1 VNDTDKIKERLNIVD
16 VVAGYV
22 ELEKSGA
29 NFRARCPFHNE
40 KTPSFY
46 VSSDRQ
52 YYNCFG
58 CGAKGDVFNF
68 IQNIE
73 GIEFYDALQ
82 MLADKA
88 GVALSKQSNLTPKT
102 NELYEV
108 MRVSAEF
115 FRSNLVKDSAAEK
128 FLRGRGVTKE
138 TSKRFNLGLAPSEW
152 RILRNYLRSRGF
164 KDQVLE
170 QAGMIAHSEKSKE
183 PYDRFRE
190 RLMFPIA
197 DSAGRVIAF
206 SGRYLGKES
215 DTPKYLNSPD
225 TPLFDKSATLYGFD
239 RAKQAIRKN
248 NFSIFVEG
256 QFDLVLAHQAGYLNT
271 VASSGTSV
279 TQTHLER
286 VAHLSPNIVLAF
298 DSDAAG
304 QTSVQKTAR
313 LALALGMQVKV
324 AELPAGQDPADVI
337 ATNVEEWRR
346 AVRSAQYVI
355 NATLAGIMKNSN
367 EHQFAQ
373 VFKEKLLPLVAVV
386 PSAIERAS
394 FISSIAR
401 DSGISESAL
410 MEDLAKV
417 RQTIPEVTYAKQPQV
432 AVKQSEISRQERIDR
447 RLLAILI
454 WQKSLPT
461 AHIDMVALKTV
472 CDEID
477 ADTLGDITSLVI
489 ELEHLYADTSLSQ
502 TEVDELVRAH
512 QEGMIRRELNL
523 VRRRLREAEAVGDTE
538 AATRCLEEYKK
549 LTDRLHTATN

>member
-1 VNDTDKIKERLNIVD
+1 MSDTDKIKERLNIVD

-46 VSSDRQ
+46 VSPDRQ

-88 GVALSKQSNLTPKT
+88 GVVLEKKSNLTPKT

-115 FRSNLVKDSAAEK
+115 FRKTLLGNRVPQE
-128 FLRGRGVTKE
+128 FLERRGVTKE
-138 TSKRFNLGLAPSEW
+138 TSRRFNLGFAPSDW
-152 RILRNYLRSRGF
+152 RVVRNHLRSRGF

-170 QAGMIAHSEKSKE
+170 QAGMVAHSEKSKE
-183 PYDRFRE
+183 PYDRFRD

-197 DSAGRVIAF
+197 DSVGRVIAF
-206 SGRYLGKES
+206 SGRYLGQES
-215 DTPKYLNSPD
+215 DAPKYLNSPD

-256 QFDLVLAHQAGYLNT
+256 QFDLVLAHQAGYSNT

-279 TQTHLER
+279 TRTHLER
-286 VAHLSPNIVLAF
+286 VAHLSPNVVLAF

-304 QTSVQKTAR
+304 QASVQKTAR

-324 AELPAGQDPADVI
+324 AALPAGQDPADVI
-337 ATNVEEWRR
+337 VSDVEGWRR
-346 AVRSAQYVI
+346 AIRSAQHVI

-373 VFKEKLLPLVAVV
+373 VFKEKLLPLVAVL

-394 FISSIAR
+394 FISNIAR
-401 DSGISESAL
+401 ESGISESAL

-417 RQTIPEVTYAKQPQV
+417 RQATPEVTYANQPQV
-432 AVKQSEISRQERIDR
+432 AVQQSEISRQERIDR
-447 RLLAILI
+447 RLLAILT
-454 WQKSLPT
+454 WQKNLPT
-461 AHIDMVALKTV
+461 AHIDLAALETA
-472 CDEID
+472 CNEIN

-489 ELEHLYADTSLSQ
+489 EMEHLYADTVLSQ
-502 TEVDELVRAH
+502 AEVDELVRAH
-512 QEGMIRRELNL
+512 QSEMIRHELNM
-523 VRRRLREAEAVGDTE
+523 VRRRLREAEVAGDAE
-538 AATRCLEEYKK
+538 ATTRCLEEYKK